1 MTDSGK
7 DGTTALGAL
16 CCAFRFLTVLPL
28 PWHADRDGTLFPR
41 SVLFFPLVGITI
53 GGMGV
58 LLCQIAASLL
68 PVSVVACIAVT
79 YLSAISGFLHLDGLA
94 DSGDGLLSHRSR
106 EASLS
111 IMKDSRIGAM
121 GVVVLVLV
129 LLGKFAAFSTM
140 TPVQLLSAIFL
151 VPLAGRVAIVFS
163 MACFPYARPEGG
175 LGGLFYSAAMRKVS
189 LVAAFL
195 LVLCSWGIGNGR
207 LACAILI
214 LVVVVVYGFGRFCVR
229 RIGGVT
235 GDTLG
240 AVCELAE
247 VATAIIICGAID

>member
-1 MTDSGK
+1 MTDSGRN
-7 DGTTALGAL
+7 GSIAFGAL

-28 PWHADRDGTLFPR
+28 PWHADRDGMLFPR

-53 GGMGV
+53 GGIGV
-58 LLCQIAASLL
+58 LLCQLAGWLL
-68 PVSVVACIAVT
+68 PVPVVAFIAVS
-79 YLSAISGFLHLDGLA
+79 YLSAVSGFLHLDGLA

-140 TPVQLLSAIFL
+140 TPVQLMSAIFL
-151 VPLAGRVAIVFS
+151 APLAGRVAIVFS
-163 MACFPYARPEGG
+163 MARFPYARSEGG

-189 LVAAFL
+189 LFAAFL
-195 LVLCSWGIGNGR
+195 LVLCSWGTGNGR
-207 LACAILI
+207 LACAVLV
-214 LVVVVVYGFGRFCVR
+214 LVVVVVYGFGRFCLK

-247 VATAIIICGAID
+247 VATAIIVCAAID